1 MKRPSP
7 TPLALGLTALSA
19 QFGVTR
25 LARVT
30 GLDRCDVEVCAA
42 VRPRGHVLQVS
53 QGKGL
58 TFEAAQWSALGEA
71 IELAAA
77 EQPDAARLVYA
88 SAPPGTPWAVG
99 DERIAWVEGRLLST
113 GAPVLVP
120 AQEVYCPPAGAAWLG
135 PISVQW
141 KSNGL
146 GFHPTSRRAAVTH
159 AVHEVLE
166 RDAVARVLPD
176 GWTAEVASSRLV
188 RGANDQT
195 HGADPLA
202 AQLQARGFGVFVF
215 DLSCG
220 GHPVAGA
227 LLFDLEGGPVPLT
240 AGYACRPTF
249 EAAGLAALLEAAQS
263 RLTEIHGA
271 REDVTLGAR
280 EAGADLFRSLRSVA
294 PTRLRAHRPAP
305 PPPDAVV
312 VCLRASP
319 WVVKV
324 VSPSLLVSGLL

>member
-146 GFHPTSRRAAVTH
+146 GFHPHLPPSSG
-159 AVHEVLE
+159 
-166 RDAVARVLPD
+166 DAR
-176 GWTAEVASSRLV
+176 GT
-188 RGANDQT
+188 RGA
-195 HGADPLA
+195 GA
-202 AQLQARGFGVFVF
+202 R
-215 DLSCG
+215 CG
-220 GHPVAGA
+220 GSGAARRVDRRGGLQSAGA
-227 LLFDLEGGPVPLT
+227 WG
-240 AGYACRPTF
+240 
-249 EAAGLAALLEAAQS
+249 Q
-263 RLTEIHGA
+263 
-271 REDVTLGAR
+271 
-280 EAGADLFRSLRSVA
+280 
-294 PTRLRAHRPAP
+294 
-305 PPPDAVV
+305 
-312 VCLRASP
+312 
-319 WVVKV
+319 
-324 VSPSLLVSGLL
+324 